1 MTLLQKGSDRESI
14 RHKRMTPE
22 NSKITKKVLK
32 FRPRVPTRAGGTHLV
47 LHPGSNAM
55 MSKRLRQIL
64 AWWFVLQIVLPFTAP
79 LQTLDVLDLFG
90 TKSQH
95 ATTSSPESTTTPTM
109 RDASTTLSIVSDL
122 APSAL
127 RDDAPATATLDTS
140 ARVSLVSAR
149 LLPAPQVQRSVLRL

>member
-1 MTLLQKGSDRESI
+1 
-14 RHKRMTPE
+14 
-22 NSKITKKVLK
+22 
-32 FRPRVPTRAGGTHLV
+32 
-47 LHPGSNAM
+47 M
-55 MSKRLRQIL
+55 MSKRIRQIL

-95 ATTSSPESTTTPTM
+95 ARTTPSPESTTTPTM
-109 RDASTTLSIVSDL
+109 REASTALSIVSILTPTSLRGDAAA
-122 APSAL
+122 APMFE
-127 RDDAPATATLDTS
+127 TS

>member
-1 MTLLQKGSDRESI
+1 
-14 RHKRMTPE
+14 
-22 NSKITKKVLK
+22 
-32 FRPRVPTRAGGTHLV
+32 
-47 LHPGSNAM
+47 

-109 RDASTTLSIVSDL
+109 REASTALSIVSVL
-122 APSAL
+122 TPSAL
-127 RDDAPATATLDTS
+127 VGDASVVATIETS
-140 ARVSLVSAR
+140 ARVTLLSAR

>member
-1 MTLLQKGSDRESI
+1 
-14 RHKRMTPE
+14 MTPE
-22 NSKITKKVLK
+22 NSKITKKLPK
-32 FRPRVPTRAGGTHLV
+32 FRRRVATRVGGTHLV
-47 LHPGSNAM
+47 LHPGSNPT

-109 RDASTTLSIVSDL
+109 REASTARSIVSIL
-122 APSAL
+122 TPSAL
-127 RDDAPATATLDTS
+127 VGNASVGATIETS
-140 ARVSLVSAR
+140 ARVTLMSAR

>member
-1 MTLLQKGSDRESI
+1 
-14 RHKRMTPE
+14 
-22 NSKITKKVLK
+22 
-32 FRPRVPTRAGGTHLV
+32 
-47 LHPGSNAM
+47 
-55 MSKRLRQIL
+55 MSKRLQQIL

-109 RDASTTLSIVSDL
+109 REASTALSIVSILTPTALRGDAATNARL
-122 APSAL
+122 AP
-127 RDDAPATATLDTS
+127 S

>member
-1 MTLLQKGSDRESI
+1 
-14 RHKRMTPE
+14 MTPE
-22 NSKITKKVLK
+22 NSKITKKVLE
-32 FRPRVPTRAGGTHLV
+32 FRPRVSTRAGGTHLV

-90 TKSQH
+90 TKSPQH

-109 RDASTTLSIVSDL
+109 RDASTALSIVSDL

-127 RDDAPATATLDTS
+127 RDDAPAAATLETS

>member
-1 MTLLQKGSDRESI
+1 MTLLQKGSDIESI

-22 NSKITKKVLK
+22 NSKITKKLLK
-32 FRPRVPTRAGGTHLV
+32 FRPCVAARTGGTHLV
-47 LHPGSNAM
+47 LHPGSNPM

-64 AWWFVLQIVLPFTAP
+64 ARWFVLQIVLPFTAP

-109 RDASTTLSIVSDL
+109 REASTALSIVSIL
-122 APSAL
+122 TPTMLGSV
-127 RDDAPATATLDTS
+127 DAAAATLDTS
-140 ARVSLVSAR
+140 ARVSLVTAR

>member
-1 MTLLQKGSDRESI
+1 
-14 RHKRMTPE
+14 MTPE
-22 NSKITKKVLK
+22 NSKITKKLLK
-32 FRPRVPTRAGGTHLV
+32 FPRGVADRADGTHLV
-47 LHPGSNAM
+47 LHAGSNPM
-55 MSKRLRQIL
+55 MPKRLRQIL

-109 RDASTTLSIVSDL
+109 REASTALSIVSVL
-122 APSAL
+122 TPTTL
-127 RDDAPATATLDTS
+127 GGDAVAVTRIDASPRA
-140 ARVSLVSAR
+140 SLVAAR

>member
-1 MTLLQKGSDRESI
+1 
-14 RHKRMTPE
+14 
-22 NSKITKKVLK
+22 
-32 FRPRVPTRAGGTHLV
+32 
-47 LHPGSNAM
+47 

-95 ATTSSPESTTTPTM
+95 AATSSPESTTTPTM
-109 RDASTTLSIVSDL
+109 REASTALSIVSVL
-122 APSAL
+122 TPSTLVGDAL
-127 RDDAPATATLDTS
+127 VGATIETS
-140 ARVSLVSAR
+140 ARVTLVSAR

>member
-1 MTLLQKGSDRESI
+1 
-14 RHKRMTPE
+14 
-22 NSKITKKVLK
+22 
-32 FRPRVPTRAGGTHLV
+32 
-47 LHPGSNAM
+47 M
-55 MSKRLRQIL
+55 MSKRLRQIV

-109 RDASTTLSIVSDL
+109 REASTALSIVSIL
-122 APSAL
+122 TPSAFL
-127 RDDAPATATLDTS
+127 SDALAAATIDTS
-140 ARVSLVSAR
+140 ARVTLVSAR